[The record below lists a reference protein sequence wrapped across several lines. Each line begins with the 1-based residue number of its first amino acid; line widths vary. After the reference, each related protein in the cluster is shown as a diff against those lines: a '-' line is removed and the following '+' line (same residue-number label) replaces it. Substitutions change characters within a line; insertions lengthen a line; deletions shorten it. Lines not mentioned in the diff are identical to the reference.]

1 MWENK
6 YKDLSLSDANWC
18 PSFIVK
24 KLAEEIYVFATMMYI
39 IATSK
44 SITSISRF
52 LWIVLLKSAIQS
64 DKRSDQTFWTI
75 H

>member
-52 LWIVLLKSAIQS
+52 L
-64 DKRSDQTFWTI
+64 
-75 H
+75 